1 MADEGDLG
9 PLDLVH
15 RAIAAGIFGQIQWD
29 DGADERARNNPDL
42 QGLMPE
48 GIRRMLHDFVCDG
61 ARLDERREER
71 PTWLEANADRPGY
84 YRDFW
89 YRALI
94 TAPDLFQNGL
104 FVEVRLF
111 DDDPQDP
118 WVEIVN
124 AHPQV

>member
-1 MADEGDLG
+1 MSNSPT

-15 RAIAAGIFGQIQWD
+15 NAIAAGIFGQIQWD
-29 DGADERARNNPDL
+29 DRADERARSDPDL
-42 QGLMPE
+42 HGLTPE
-48 GIRRMLHDFVCDG
+48 GIRRLLHDFVCG
-61 ARLDERREER
+61 RGRLDERPETRQE
-71 PTWLEANADRPGY
+71 WLKANEDRPAY

-89 YRALI
+89 YRAVV
-94 TAPDLFQNGL
+94 TVPDLFSKGL
-104 FVEVRLF
+104 FIEVRLF